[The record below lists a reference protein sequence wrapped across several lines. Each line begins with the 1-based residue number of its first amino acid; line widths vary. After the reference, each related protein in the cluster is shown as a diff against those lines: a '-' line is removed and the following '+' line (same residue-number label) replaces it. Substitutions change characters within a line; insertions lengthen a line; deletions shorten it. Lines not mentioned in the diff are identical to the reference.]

1 MRMLLGLGRRIRR
14 WLLGRRIRRRLGL
27 EDGFE
32 DGLEEGFEDGS
43 KKTAPMVDC
52 RLE

>member
-1 MRMLLGLGRRIRR
+1 LEEGFKDGFLEEE
-14 WLLGRRIRRRLGL
+14 GL
-27 EDGFE
+27 EDGLEDVLE
-32 DGLEEGFEDGS
+32 DGLEEIFEDGS